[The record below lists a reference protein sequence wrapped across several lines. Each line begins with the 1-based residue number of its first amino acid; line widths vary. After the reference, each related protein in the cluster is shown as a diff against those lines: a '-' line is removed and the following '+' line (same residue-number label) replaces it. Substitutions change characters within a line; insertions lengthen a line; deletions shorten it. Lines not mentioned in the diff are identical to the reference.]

1 MCPEDALQAVL
12 CVCFWKKI
20 KMKMHQ
26 LPCLVT
32 HLFSKIQLKLLTF
45 LIKMLFTERSK
56 EMHLPLIKKK
66 RSNWENVIPWIR
78 RERNQRMMVVFLM
91 SEDLWK
97 IQKFPF
103 AVHDDLIK
111 VTLFPFL
118 TLGTQNYRIVLLK
131 LCLYW
136 LRLKHTLSLY
146 TKHFTAEAKR

>member
-1 MCPEDALQAVL
+1 MPRRCPTG
-12 CVCFWKKI
+12 CSVCLLLKKI

-26 LPCLVT
+26 LPFLVT

-56 EMHLPLIKKK
+56 EMHLPLIKKKK